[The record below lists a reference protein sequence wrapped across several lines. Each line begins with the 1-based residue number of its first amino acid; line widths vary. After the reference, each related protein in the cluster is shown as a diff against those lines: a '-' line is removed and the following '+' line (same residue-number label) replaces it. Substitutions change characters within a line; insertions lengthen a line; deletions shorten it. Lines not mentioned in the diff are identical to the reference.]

1 MNRRELMMYAGA
13 AGLIST
19 LPASKLA
26 RAAATGPKRRLIMVY
41 ARGGWD
47 PTVVLDPKTQSTQ
60 VDVLAGGSRKTIGNL
75 SYFSDPTARPNVDAF
90 FTAHASSTAIV
101 RGISVASVVHAE
113 CQKRMAT
120 GTRDETNADM
130 GAIVARD
137 HGNDLPLP
145 YLILGETAYAG
156 PYASSAGRVG
166 ASNQIIALLDP
177 AQAYQTGGRPI
188 LAPTAAEEAALA
200 AYSAAGVERTRSTR
214 GATGY
219 NKKRIDDFASSIER
233 GKKLRPLRSSLG
245 TRGRTLALT
254 DQIDLA
260 LEALQGGVSQ
270 TAMLSTRVSWDDH
283 DDITDQIPSAEL
295 TFGGLSHLMREL
307 KTRNST
313 LQTGT
318 KMIDDTVVLCFSEFG
333 RTPKKNSTGGKDHWP
348 VTAALVMGAGI
359 QGGRSYGA
367 TNGGLEASTVDF
379 ATGAASATGRTLMSS
394 HFVAGVLA
402 ACNVD
407 PVSHLGPT
415 EVFDAFVR

>member
-1 MNRRELMMYAGA
+1 MNRRELLTYAGA
-13 AGLIST
+13 AGVLST
-19 LPASKLA
+19 LPRPPLA
-26 RAAATGPKRRLIMVY
+26 RAAASGPKRRLIMVY

-47 PTVVLDPKTQSTQ
+47 PTLILDPKTQSAQ
-60 VDVLAGGSRKTIGNL
+60 VDVAPGARKMFGSL
-75 SYFSDPTARPNVDAF
+75 PVFSDPTTRPNVDAF
-90 FTAHASSTAIV
+90 FTRHASSAAIV

-188 LAPTAAEEAALA
+188 LAPTAAEETALA
-200 AYSAAGVERTRSTR
+200 AYSAAGIERARMTR

-219 NKKRIDDFASSIER
+219 NKKRVDDFASSIER
-233 GKKLRPLRSSLG
+233 GKALRPLRSALG
-245 TRGRTLALT
+245 TRGRTLALV

-260 LEALQGGVSQ
+260 LEALNGGVSQ
-270 TAMLSTRVSWDDH
+270 TAMLSTRISWDDH
-283 DDITDQIPSAEL
+283 DDITDQIPSAEMTYGAL
-295 TFGGLSHLMREL
+295 THLMDQL
-307 KTRNST
+307 KARNSS
-313 LQTGT
+313 LQAGT

-333 RTPKKNSTGGKDHWP
+333 RTPKKNATGGKDHWP
-348 VTAALVMGAGI
+348 VTSALIMGAGVR
-359 QGGRSYGA
+359 GGRAFGA
-367 TNGGLEASTVDF
+367 TTGGLEAQPIDF
-379 ATGAASATGRTLMSS
+379 ATGAASPTGRTLTST
-394 HFVAGVLA
+394 HFVAGVLS

-407 PVSHLGPT
+407 PISHLGAT
-415 EVFDAFVR
+415 EVFDAFVA

>member
-1 MNRRELMMYAGA
+1 MNRRDLLTYAGA
-13 AGLIST
+13 AGLISL
-19 LPASKLA
+19 LPKSNVA

-47 PTVVLDPKTQSTQ
+47 PTLILDPKTGSTS
-60 VDVLAGGSRKTIGNL
+60 VDVAPGARKMFGTL
-75 SYFSDPTARPNVDAF
+75 PVFSDPVSRPNVDAF
-90 FTAHASSTAIV
+90 FTKHAASAAIV

-130 GAIVARD
+130 GAIVAHD

-166 ASNQIIALLDP
+166 NSNQIIALLDP
-177 AQAYQTGGRPI
+177 AQGYQTGGRPI
-188 LAPTAAEEAALA
+188 LAPTNAEEAALA
-200 AYSAAGVERTRSTR
+200 AYSAAGIERARMTR

-219 NKKRIDDFASSIER
+219 NKKRIDDFAASIER
-233 GKKLRPLRSSLG
+233 GKKLKPLRASLG

-260 LEALQGGVSQ
+260 IEALQGGVSQ

-283 DDITDQIPSAEL
+283 DDITDQIPTAEMTYAGL
-295 TFGGLSHLMREL
+295 THLMDEL
-307 KTRNST
+307 EARNST
-313 LQTGT
+313 LQAGT

-333 RTPKKNSTGGKDHWP
+333 RTPKKNSNGGKDHWP

-359 QGGRSYGA
+359 KGGRAFGA
-367 TNGGLEASTVDF
+367 TNGGLEAQTIDF
-379 ATGAASATGRTLMSS
+379 ATGAASASGRTLMSS
-394 HFVAGVLA
+394 HFVAGVLS

-407 PVSHLGPT
+407 PVTHLGAT
-415 EVFDAFVR
+415 EVFDAFVG

>member
-1 MNRRELMMYAGA
+1 MNRRELLTIAGA
-13 AGLIST
+13 AGLAT
-19 LPASKLA
+19 MLPAPRFA
-26 RAAATGPKRRLIMVY
+26 RAAGTGPKRRLIMVY

-47 PTVVLDPKTQSTQ
+47 PTVVLDPKTQSAQ
-60 VDVLAGGSRKTIGNL
+60 IDVSTGAKKMFGNL
-75 SYFSDPTARPNVDAF
+75 PVFSDPTSRPNVDAF
-90 FTAHASSTAIV
+90 FTRHASSAAIV

-130 GAIVARD
+130 GAIVAHD

-156 PYASSAGRVG
+156 PYAASAGRVG
-166 ASNQIIALLDP
+166 NSNQIIALLDP

-188 LAPTAAEEAALA
+188 LSPTAAEEAALA
-200 AYSAAGVERTRSTR
+200 AYTAAGVERARMTR

-233 GKKLRPLRSSLG
+233 GKKLRPLRASLG

-260 LEALQGGVSQ
+260 LEAINGGVSQ
-270 TAMLSTRVSWDDH
+270 TAMLSTRISWDDH
-283 DDITDQIPSAEL
+283 DDITDQIPSAEMTFAAL
-295 TFGGLSHLMREL
+295 THLMDEL
-307 KTRNST
+307 KARPST

-318 KMIDDTVVLCFSEFG
+318 KMIDDTVVLVFSEFG

-348 VTAALVMGAGI
+348 VTAAMVLGAGI
-359 QGGRSYGA
+359 RGGRAYGS
-367 TNGGLEASTVDF
+367 TNGGLEADTIDF
-379 ATGAASATGRTLMSS
+379 ATGAASASGRTLMSS
-394 HFVAGVLA
+394 HFVAGVLS

-407 PVSHLGPT
+407 ATSHLGPT
-415 EVFDAFVR
+415 EVFDAFVG

>member
-1 MNRRELMMYAGA
+1 MNRRELLTYAGA
-13 AGLIST
+13 AGLISV
-19 LPASKLA
+19 LPTPNLA
-26 RAAATGPKRRLIMVY
+26 RAAASGPKRRLIMVY

-47 PTVVLDPKTQSTQ
+47 PTLILDPKTQSTS
-60 VDVLAGGSRKTIGNL
+60 VDVSTGARKMFGNL
-75 SYFSDPTARPNVDAF
+75 PVFSDPATRPNVDAF
-90 FTAHASSTAIV
+90 FTKHASSAAIV

-130 GAIVARD
+130 GAIVAHD

-156 PYASSAGRVG
+156 PYAASAGRVG
-166 ASNQIIALLDP
+166 NSNQIIALLDP

-188 LAPTAAEEAALA
+188 LAATATEEAALA
-200 AYSAAGVERTRSTR
+200 AYSAAGIERTRMTR

-233 GKKLRPLRSSLG
+233 GKRLQPLRGSLG

-260 LEALQGGVSQ
+260 LEALNGGVSQ

-283 DDITDQIPSAEL
+283 DDITDQVPTAEMTYAGL
-295 TFGGLSHLMREL
+295 THLMDQL
-307 KTRNST
+307 KARNST
-313 LQTGT
+313 LQAGT

-333 RTPKKNSTGGKDHWP
+333 RTPKKNANGGKDHWP

-359 QGGRSYGA
+359 KGGRAFGA
-367 TNGGLEASTVDF
+367 TNGGLEAQMIDF
-379 ATGAASATGRTLMSS
+379 ATGAASTSGRTLMSS
-394 HFVAGVLA
+394 HFVAGVLS

-407 PVSHLGPT
+407 PVSHLGAT
-415 EVFDAFVR
+415 EVFDAFVG

>member
-1 MNRRELMMYAGA
+1 MNRRELLTYAGA
-13 AGLIST
+13 AGLISV
-19 LPASKLA
+19 LPTPNLA
-26 RAAATGPKRRLIMVY
+26 RAAASGPKRRLIMVY

-47 PTVVLDPKTQSTQ
+47 PTLILDPKTQSTS
-60 VDVLAGGSRKTIGNL
+60 VDVSTGARKMFGNL
-75 SYFSDPTARPNVDAF
+75 PVFSDPATRPNVDAF
-90 FTAHASSTAIV
+90 FTKHASSAAIV

-130 GAIVARD
+130 GAIVAHD

-156 PYASSAGRVG
+156 PYAASAGRVG
-166 ASNQIIALLDP
+166 NSNQIIALLDP

-188 LAPTAAEEAALA
+188 LAPTATEEAALA
-200 AYSAAGVERTRSTR
+200 AYSAAGIERTRMTR

-233 GKKLRPLRSSLG
+233 GKRLQPLRGSLG

-260 LEALQGGVSQ
+260 LEALNGGVSQ

-283 DDITDQIPSAEL
+283 DDITDQVPTAEMTYAGL
-295 TFGGLSHLMREL
+295 THLMDQL
-307 KTRNST
+307 KARNST
-313 LQTGT
+313 LQAGT

-333 RTPKKNSTGGKDHWP
+333 RTPKKNANGGKDHWP

-359 QGGRSYGA
+359 KGGRAFGA
-367 TNGGLEASTVDF
+367 TNGGLEAQMIDF
-379 ATGAASATGRTLMSS
+379 ATGAASTSGRTLMSS
-394 HFVAGVLA
+394 HFVAGVLS

-407 PVSHLGPT
+407 PVSHLGAT
-415 EVFDAFVR
+415 EVFDAFVG

>member
-1 MNRRELMMYAGA
+1 MNRRELLTYAGA
-13 AGLIST
+13 AGLLST
-19 LPASKLA
+19 LPAPKLA
-26 RAAATGPKRRLIMVY
+26 RAAVTGPKRRLILVY

-47 PTVVLDPKTQSTQ
+47 PTLILDPKTQSTSI
-60 VDVLAGGSRKTIGNL
+60 DVASGTRKTFGNL
-75 SYFSDPTARPNVDAF
+75 PIFSDPVSRPNVDAF
-90 FTAHASSTAIV
+90 FTKHASSAAIV
-101 RGISVASVVHAE
+101 RGISVASVVHLE

-130 GAIVARD
+130 GAIVAHD

-156 PYASSAGRVG
+156 PYAASAGRVG
-166 ASNQIIALLDP
+166 TSNQIIALLDP

-200 AYSAAGVERTRSTR
+200 AYSAAGIERSRATR

-219 NKKRIDDFASSIER
+219 NKKRIDDFAASIER

-260 LEALQGGVSQ
+260 LEALDGGVSQ
-270 TAMLSTRVSWDDH
+270 SAMLSTRVSWDDH
-283 DDITDQIPSAEL
+283 DDITDQIPSAEMTYAGL
-295 TFGGLSHLMREL
+295 THLMDQL
-307 KTRNST
+307 KARSSS
-313 LQTGT
+313 LQAGT
-318 KMIDDTVVLCFSEFG
+318 KMIDDTTVVCFSEFG
-333 RTPKKNSTGGKDHWP
+333 RTPKKNSNGGKDHWP

-359 QGGRSYGA
+359 NGGRAYGA
-367 TNGGLEASTVDF
+367 TNGRLEARPIDF
-379 ATGAASATGRTLMSS
+379 TTGAASGAGRTLMSS
-394 HFVAGVLA
+394 HFVAGVLS

-407 PVSHLGPT
+407 PVSHLGAT
-415 EVFDAFVR
+415 EVFDAFVG